1 MTSFTEAL
9 TKGIN
14 ELSPKEI
21 FDLLS
26 QIEKI
31 GLPETAQ
38 MDFWQ
43 RIGEDLKIK
52 NSLAEFRYCYK
63 IYALG
68 YMQAARDKTPH
79 E

>member
-14 ELSPKEI
+14 ELSSKEI

-38 MDFWQ
+38 DDFWNK
-43 RIGEDLKIK
+43 IGEDLKIK
-52 NSLAEFRYCYK
+52 NSLTQFRYCYK